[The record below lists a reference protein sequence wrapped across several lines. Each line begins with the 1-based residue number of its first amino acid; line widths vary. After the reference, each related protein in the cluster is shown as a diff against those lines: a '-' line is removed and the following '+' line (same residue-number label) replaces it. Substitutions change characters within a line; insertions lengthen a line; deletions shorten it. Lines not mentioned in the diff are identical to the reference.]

1 MMVMVKAG
9 SKSHGRV
16 QGRRGKRVVSK
27 GDDPKAGGEEEIS
40 GLPCF
45 STPLF
50 ATIPTLSSSPPYPSM
65 CSSLVSSLS
74 LLFFFSFLESDRH
87 HHQPFFSR
95 ELRLSAHPL
104 LLLLL

>member
-1 MMVMVKAG
+1 MMVLMVMVKAG

-27 GDDPKAGGEEEIS
+27 GDDPKAEGEEEIS

-50 ATIPTLSSSPPYPSM
+50 ATIPTLFFSSSSPPDSL
-65 CSSLVSSLS
+65 CCLSLVS
-74 LLFFFSFLESDRH
+74 
-87 HHQPFFSR
+87 
-95 ELRLSAHPL
+95 
-104 LLLLL
+104 